1 MGGEISRSLQRCGAF
16 VQPNDSEST
25 TPDGNAFAEGLVGSV
40 SEIRRSGRER
50 LLGSPTWPGVFC
62 SYKPVENLVE
72 SDCQLWGAGPGD
84 IGIVADTDVIVAAMR
99 SPGGASAAIL
109 LAVRRARVE
118 LLLSVPLAMEYEAV
132 CLRPEHQIAA
142 ELSEQE
148 VLIFVDAVIA
158 MAEPV
163 KIHFLWRPQLRDP
176 SDEMVLETAV
186 NGRADL
192 LVTFDERDY
201 GTVPER
207 FGIQVTTP
215 RRALERIEK

>member
-1 MGGEISRSLQRCGAF
+1 M
-16 VQPNDSEST
+16 
-25 TPDGNAFAEGLVGSV
+25 
-40 SEIRRSGRER
+40 
-50 LLGSPTWPGVFC
+50 
-62 SYKPVENLVE
+62 
-72 SDCQLWGAGPGD
+72 
-84 IGIVADTDVIVAAMR
+84 IVAAMR

-109 LAVRRARVE
+109 RAVRRERAV

-142 ELSEQE
+142 GLSEQE
-148 VLIFVDAVIA
+148 VHIFVDAVIA

-176 SDEMVLETAV
+176 GDEMVLETAV

-192 LVTFDERDY
+192 LVTFNERDY
-201 GTVPER
+201 GTVAER

-215 RRALERIEK
+215 RRAMERIGK

>member
-1 MGGEISRSLQRCGAF
+1 M
-16 VQPNDSEST
+16 
-25 TPDGNAFAEGLVGSV
+25 
-40 SEIRRSGRER
+40 
-50 LLGSPTWPGVFC
+50 
-62 SYKPVENLVE
+62 
-72 SDCQLWGAGPGD
+72 
-84 IGIVADTDVIVAAMR
+84 IVVAMR

-109 LAVRRARVE
+109 HAVRRQKVE

-142 ELSEQE
+142 GLSEQE
-148 VLIFVDAVIA
+148 VHIFVDAVIA

-186 NGRADL
+186 NGRANL
-192 LVTFDERDY
+192 LVTFNERDY

-207 FGIQVTTP
+207 FGVQVMTP
-215 RRALERIEK
+215 RQALERIRK